1 MTTADL
7 NSFILKH
14 WFMCSRI
21 CGMRMIPVLIFFT
34 CQNLNAYPGQV
45 PILQVGKQFSGYS
58 SDMDKFMATSVFL
71 DAAINSYH
79 SLTSLLKKE
88 NYRIR
93 IASLNNPSSSDL
105 GFSLE
110 GEIKLS
116 LQPLLA
122 KAKNTDPAKFSQ
134 VVSSVLNN
142 QNRLSLV
149 KTTVSSLSPA
159 LSTLMSLAG
168 TLALQEKKITREDLD
183 AFLSS
188 ISRYFVQFQKLN
200 QANQDFDR
208 KLEQLDRRLKELRFD
223 MMEFLVDITAILY
236 RNMPRSSVQKLSM
249 EEIFLKYL
257 ESTKV
262 KEVFNDLPDSM
273 TGLPVY
279 PSDGIKTAKEIAYT
293 VQKLFEEYQKLY
305 SDNYHQVRA
314 VVLDSKSLGKSIN
327 LRQVEQSLQ
336 ELEVLYQESRD
347 ADQLTLRLKTVF
359 ERLNVLT
366 ASEQSQHALK

>member
-1 MTTADL
+1 
-7 NSFILKH
+7 
-14 WFMCSRI
+14 MCSGI
-21 CGMRMIPVLIFFT
+21 CGIRMIFILIFFI
-34 CQNLNAYPGQV
+34 CQNLNAHCRHLFTKEDEKLYPG
-45 PILQVGKQFSGYS
+45 FS
-58 SDMDKFMATSVFL
+58 SDMEKFLATSVFL

-93 IASLNNPSSSDL
+93 IASLNNPSSTEL

-110 GEIKLS
+110 SEIKLS

-149 KTTVSSLSPA
+149 KTTISSLSPA

-183 AFLSS
+183 EFLSS

-208 KLEQLDRRLKELRFD
+208 QLEQLDKRLKELRFD
-223 MMEFLVDITAILY
+223 MLEFMADITSILY
-236 RNMPRSSVQKLSM
+236 RDTPRSSAQKLSM
-249 EEIFLKYL
+249 EEMFLKYL
-257 ESTKV
+257 EVTKV
-262 KEVFNDLPDSM
+262 KEVFNDLPGY
-273 TGLPVY
+273 TAGLPVY

-305 SDNYHQVRA
+305 ADNYQQVRA
-314 VVLDSKSLGKSIN
+314 IVMDSKSLGKNIN

-336 ELEVLYQESRD
+336 ELEVLYRESRD
-347 ADQLTLRLKTVF
+347 ADQLALRLKTVF
-359 ERLNVLT
+359 ERLNILT
-366 ASEQSQHALK
+366 AREQNQYGFK

>member
-1 MTTADL
+1 MI
-7 NSFILKH
+7 FIL
-14 WFMCSRI
+14 FY
-21 CGMRMIPVLIFFT
+21 FF
-34 CQNLNAYPGQV
+34 CLNLNAQSRQ
-45 PILQVGKQFSGYS
+45 ISSIEVGKPYCAFS
-58 SDMDKFMATSVFL
+58 SDMDKFLATSIFL

-93 IASLNNPSSSDL
+93 IASLNNPSSSEL
-105 GFSLE
+105 GFNLE

-149 KTTVSSLSPA
+149 KTTVSSISPA

-188 ISRYFVQFQKLN
+188 ISRYFVQFQKPH

-208 KLEQLDRRLKELRFD
+208 QLEQLDRRLKELRFD
-223 MMEFLVDITAILY
+223 MMEFMVDIMTILY
-236 RNMPRSSVQKLSM
+236 RNTNRSNAQKLSM

-257 ESTKV
+257 EVTKL

-273 TGLPVY
+273 SGHPVY

-305 SDNYHQVRA
+305 TDNYQQVRA
-314 VVLDSKSLGKSIN
+314 VVLDSKSLGKNIN
-327 LRQVEQSLQ
+327 LRQVEISLQ
-336 ELEVLYQESRD
+336 ELEVLYRESRD
-347 ADQLTLRLKTVF
+347 ADQLALRLKTVF

-366 ASEQSQHALK
+366 ASEQYNYGLK